1 MRGTG
6 PNMSAARKRRKDV
19 GRYQQSRPCARTLP
33 EGFFSPHNNA
43 DVETT
48 DIEADAPDRRQGRE
62 RRATPPRRERWL
74 PRFAFYSH
82 LWVGVIFT
90 VVLLVISIT
99 GILLNHKRGLGLMPE
114 VENVPTRTFGAS
126 LSLGELATRALTEAG
141 DARNPEEGIDRMDV
155 RPRDGLVKVRLRD
168 PSSTE
173 VTLNLAD
180 GRVLHVGARGDVFLE
195 KLHSGE
201 IFGSRGIL
209 LSDAGAVALTLLL
222 VTGYWLWLRPR
233 WRR

>member
-1 MRGTG
+1 VDKTDTEL
-6 PNMSAARKRRKDV
+6 PPAA
-19 GRYQQSRPCARTLP
+19 
-33 EGFFSPHNNA
+33 
-43 DVETT
+43 
-48 DIEADAPDRRQGRE
+48 E
-62 RRATPPRRERWL
+62 RRAGAERRAVGPRRERWL

-82 LWVGVIFT
+82 LWIGVLFT
-90 VVLLVISIT
+90 VVLLAISIT

-114 VENVPTRTFGAS
+114 VENTPTAAFSSALS
-126 LSLGELATRALTEAG
+126 LSELGARALSEVG
-141 DARNPEEGIDRMDV
+141 DSRSPEEGIDRMDV
-155 RPRDGLVKVRLRD
+155 RPRDGLIKVRLRD
-168 PSSTE
+168 AGSTE

-180 GRVLHVGARGDVFLE
+180 GKVLHVGERGDVFLE

-201 IFGSRGIL
+201 IFGSQGVL